1 MHEMPRARIEKNIRK
16 HRTRL
21 ILIKGGALHILHLQA
36 HNPRLRG
43 KCLHRV
49 FELCNMLTVRRFENK
64 TLITQIG
71 SKRHDTTPAVAAH
84 HSARAIRIIIP
95 HPEIRIRTPLKH
107 HHSIRPDTGM
117 TLAQPRNLPCRKV
130 NVNVP
135 SVSYQKIIPRTVI
148 FIENHHLNKSS
159 SSTEA
164 SVLPS
169 LYFTITGV

>member
-1 MHEMPRARIEKNIRK
+1 MPRARIEKNIRK
-16 HRTRL
+16 HHIRS
-21 ILIKGGALHILHLQA
+21 IFIKSRPLHILHLQT
-36 HNPRLRG
+36 HNSRLRR

-49 FELCNMLTVRRFENK
+49 FKLCNMLTIRRFKNK
-64 TLITQIG
+64 ISIAQIG

-84 HSARAIRIIIP
+84 HSSRAIRVIIP

-117 TLAQPRNLPCRKV
+117 TITQPRNLPCRKV

-135 SVSYQKIIPRTVI
+135 SVSNQKIIPRSVI
-148 FIENHHLNKSS
+148 FVESHHRNKSS